1 MAAWDQKGDAAFL
14 LAVLS
19 DGQWHTLDE
28 IIDRSKAERG
38 CGLTVHSRAATL
50 RDRGHNVINDSTG
63 RRNGR
68 VVSKYRLASSLPEA
82 PGTPCPPR
90 SLRCSFRLG
99 FPAGRCGRRGRR
111 SGTRSAAVKRCTL
124 RSLRKGHLHEVAS
137 EVRGKAASET
147 HWPEHW
153 RLRVSCLRS
162 LACRNPT
169 KGTRVKRQR
178 FVVVSIDGWQ
188 IIGTGSRSGGS
199 WRGGGRTSSVLDSL
213 DAFREVARCRSE
225 DHRGGP
231 GSGRARLGV
240 EGATRKA
247 QRLAARLN
255 AEEAA

>member
-50 RDRGHNVINDSTG
+50 RERGHNVINDSTG

-68 VVSKYRLASSLPEA
+68 VVSKYRLASSLPESTGDPVPPSESPVQLSLGL
-82 PGTPCPPR
+82 PGR
-90 SLRCSFRLG
+90 AVR
-99 FPAGRCGRRGRR
+99 PARAA
-111 SGTRSAAVKRCTL
+111 SAAVKRCTL